1 MKPYLFS
8 SHMISYVET
17 FQGVYKVKPKY
28 QNDEV
33 SKEASQSTNTNINI
47 TLYSSNKHT
56 EIKLKIQELGGGG
69 SLVKVLT
76 VHVKT

>member
-1 MKPYLFS
+1 MKSYLCS

-33 SKEASQSTNTNINI
+33 SKEASQSTNTNIII

-56 EIKLKIQELGGGG
+56 EIKIKNARTWRGWLIC
-69 SLVKVLT
+69 
-76 VHVKT
+76 

>member
-8 SHMISYVET
+8 SHMITYVET
-17 FQGVYKVKPKY
+17 FQGVYKVKPQY
-28 QNDEV
+28 RSDVV

-56 EIKLKIQELGGGG
+56 ETKIKNTRTWRGWLIG
-69 SLVKVLT
+69 
-76 VHVKT
+76 

>member
-8 SHMISYVET
+8 SHMITYVET
-17 FQGVYKVKPKY
+17 FQGVYKVKPLY
-28 QNDEV
+28 RSDVV

-56 EIKLKIQELGGGG
+56 ETKIKNARTWRGWLIG
-69 SLVKVLT
+69 
-76 VHVKT
+76 